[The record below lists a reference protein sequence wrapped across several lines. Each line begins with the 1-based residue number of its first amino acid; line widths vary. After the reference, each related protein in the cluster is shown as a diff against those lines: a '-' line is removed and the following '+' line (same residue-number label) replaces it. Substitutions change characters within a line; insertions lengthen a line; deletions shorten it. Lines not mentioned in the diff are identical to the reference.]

1 MSTENEN
8 KVVSLIKSFLKLVWI
23 KLVAHLLNPTPCLSV
38 HLSVP
43 WKVTSSFPG
52 KKTSDASLTV
62 SKAAK
67 MTKDAH
73 ASHRFQTLQPNLE
86 LN

>member
-1 MSTENEN
+1 MSTENESE
-8 KVVSLIKSFLKLVWI
+8 VVSLIKSFLKLVRI
-23 KLVAHLLNPTPCLSV
+23 KLVARLLNPTPCPLV
-38 HLSVP
+38 HMSVP
-43 WKVTSSFPG
+43 WKVTSSFLG

-67 MTKDAH
+67 MAKDAH
-73 ASHRFQTLQPNLE
+73 RTHRFQPLQPNLE